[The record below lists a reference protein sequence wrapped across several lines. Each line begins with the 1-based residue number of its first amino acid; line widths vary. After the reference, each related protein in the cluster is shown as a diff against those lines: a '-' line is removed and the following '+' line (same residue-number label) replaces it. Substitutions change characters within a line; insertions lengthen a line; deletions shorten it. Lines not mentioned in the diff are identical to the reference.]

1 MWFARQPLNTVSK
14 IAYLNGNFVAH
25 HQAALSCADRGLNW
39 GAIVTDR
46 CRTYHRRL
54 FRWHDHL
61 VRFRKSCALCA
72 VPQPIGDDR
81 LTEIANVLVDE
92 NVKSAAADDE
102 FVVVL
107 LATPGVAGPTLAIT
121 AEPLDG
127 SRYRSIVKTGARL
140 ATPRIRHI
148 PNECIPRQAKMRS
161 RMHWWLAEEEVKAGD
176 ASASALLL
184 DLDGQVTE
192 TATSNIA
199 VVRNGEIWTPPRELV
214 LDGISLRV
222 VEELAQ
228 KSGIAFREMELTL
241 DSCYS
246 ADEMLVASTPFGV
259 AGVSRLNG
267 KEIDWPGPILQ
278 KLHAEWSQLVEMDIW
293 SGILPCL

>member
-1 MWFARQPLNTVSK
+1 MAAHQSRSTVSK

-25 HQAALSCADRGLNW
+25 DEAALAFADRGLIW
-39 GAIVTDR
+39 GAVVTDR
-46 CRTYHRRL
+46 CRTYRRRL

-61 VRFRKSCALCA
+61 ARFRKSCGLCA
-72 VPQPIGDDR
+72 VPQPIADDR
-81 LTEIANVLVDE
+81 LTEIAQALLDE
-92 NVKSAAADDE
+92 NGKSVAADVE

-107 LATPGVAGPTLAIT
+107 VATPGGAAPALAVT

-127 SRYRSIVKTGARL
+127 ARYRTIVESGARL
-140 ATPRIRHI
+140 ATPRVRHI

-222 VEELAQ
+222 VEALAQ

-241 DSCYS
+241 DICYS
-246 ADEMLVASTPFGV
+246 SDEMLVTSTPFGV

-267 KEIDWPGPILQ
+267 KEINWPGPILQ
-278 KLHAEWSQLVEMDIW
+278 KLHVEWSQLVEMDIW
-293 SGILPCL
+293 HKILPCR